1 MKLWAFL
8 IANEKSRH
16 TLVYQLEQNNKSHL
30 SICKLNTIQKKY
42 DDRRGKNHTGGCG
55 SGNGSARPAAEKNL
69 IIVDASALPEVMLRV
84 LEAKR
89 LIEQKKLKTV
99 QAAIES
105 VGISRSAFYK
115 YKDAV
120 YPFYENTR
128 GRTLTM
134 AMNMD
139 NAPGLLSRV
148 LNIIAGHGAN
158 ILTINQTIPINN
170 VANVTITVETR
181 ECDVSALAEAISAD
195 KGVSGMKILARE

>member
-1 MKLWAFL
+1 MYA
-8 IANEKSRH
+8 IG
-16 TLVYQLEQNNKSHL
+16 EQMERTP
-30 SICKLNTIQKKY
+30 NTIQKKY
-42 DDRRGKNHTGGCG
+42 DDRRGQNHTDGHGA
-55 SGNGSARPAAEKNL
+55 GNGSARPAAEKNL

-89 LIEQKKLKTV
+89 LIEQKRLKTV

-170 VANVTITVETR
+170 VANVTITIETR
-181 ECDVSALAEAISAD
+181 ESDVSALAEEISAD
-195 KGVSGMKILARE
+195 RSVSGMKILARE

>member
-1 MKLWAFL
+1 
-8 IANEKSRH
+8 
-16 TLVYQLEQNNKSHL
+16 
-30 SICKLNTIQKKY
+30 
-42 DDRRGKNHTGGCG
+42 
-55 SGNGSARPAAEKNL
+55 
-69 IIVDASALPEVMLRV
+69 MLRV

-89 LIEQKKLKTV
+89 LMEHNRIRTV
-99 QAAIES
+99 REAIES

-120 YPFYENTR
+120 FPFYENTR

-134 AMNMD
+134 AMNVD

-170 VANVTITVETR
+170 VANVTVTIETR
-181 ECDVSALAEAISAD
+181 ESDVSALAEAISAD